1 MNDNFECLD
10 NYVQKVGSNANY
22 WMIRTMGGDYYDD
35 FVDKGYIAIGYNE
48 VPLDEILS
56 LPENAKIAIRQLKGF
71 IQEHHQDIE
80 RSGYVSA
87 QLYKFCREI
96 KVGDIVVL
104 PGRGSY
110 RTSICRV
117 TGSIME
123 VDIAA
128 DDYCRFKKRI
138 PIMVLE
144 RTSRRLLPPKA
155 QLMFNSRHPV
165 SDISLYAH
173 CIDSAMHD
181 FYDKGEELHLVLNV
195 KTMESVTSGNFYSM
209 HRFIAIALDYCNENG
224 VKVSENDIELKIQM
238 ESPGFIHF
246 ISENKKL
253 ICAITTFILLINGGG
268 LKMKYDDFELDLST
282 PGLIKSC
289 SDYLDRSTDRETRE
303 SMKNALDSLEI
314 ETPEDFQK
322 AVIEMYR
329 TQNDAREKY

>member
-1 MNDNFECLD
+1 MNKDFDSLD
-10 NYVQKVGSNANY
+10 NYVQKVGCDANY

-48 VPLDEILS
+48 VSLDEILN
-56 LPENAKIAIRQLKGF
+56 LPENAKMAIRQLKGF
-71 IQEHHQDIE
+71 IQEHHQNIE

-96 KVGDIVVL
+96 KVGDIIVL
-104 PGRGSY
+104 PGRSSY
-110 RTSICRV
+110 RTSICKV
-117 TGSIME
+117 TGSIRE
-123 VDIAA
+123 VDVA
-128 DDYCRFKKRI
+128 DNESCQFKKRI
-138 PIMVLE
+138 PIVVLE

-173 CIDSAMHD
+173 CIDSAIHD

-195 KTMESVTSGNFYSM
+195 KTMEAVTSGHFYSM
-209 HRFIAIALDYCNENG
+209 YRFIAIALDYCNENG
-224 VKVSENDIELKIQM
+224 VAVSENDIELKIQM
-238 ESPGFIHF
+238 ESPGFIHY

-253 ICAITTFILLINGGG
+253 ISVISALILLINGGG
-268 LKMKYDDFELDLST
+268 LKTKFGDFELDLST

>member
-1 MNDNFECLD
+1 MNKDFDSLD
-10 NYVQKVGSNANY
+10 NYVQKVGCDANY

-48 VPLDEILS
+48 VSLDEILN
-56 LPENAKIAIRQLKGF
+56 LPENAKMAIRQLKGF
-71 IQEHHQDIE
+71 IQEHHQNIE

-96 KVGDIVVL
+96 KVGDIIVL
-104 PGRGSY
+104 PGRSSY

-117 TGSIME
+117 TGNIRE
-123 VDIAA
+123 VDIA
-128 DDYCRFKKRI
+128 DNESCRFKKRI
-138 PIMVLE
+138 PIVVLE

-173 CIDSAMHD
+173 CIDSAIHD

-195 KTMESVTSGNFYSM
+195 KTVEAVTSGHFYSM

-224 VKVSENDIELKIQM
+224 VAVSENDIELKIQM
-238 ESPGFIHF
+238 ESPGFIHY

-253 ICAITTFILLINGGG
+253 ISVISALILLINGGG
-268 LKMKYDDFELDLST
+268 LKTKFGDFEFDLST